1 MLDGAGD
8 RLAGASAVVT
18 GAGQGIGAA
27 IAKGLA
33 RSGAHVMVNGRRAS
47 TLETVC
53 REIRAEGGSADYC
66 VGDVTDPVHV
76 AHLMQLAAGPSGVLD
91 MLVNNAGIPGPVAPL
106 VELTLEQWN
115 ETLAVNLT
123 GVFLTCKAAL
133 PYLEKSEHGKIVNI
147 GSVAGKHPLPNRVAY
162 ATAKIGVVG
171 LTRTLAHEV
180 GSAGISVNVIS
191 PWLVENDRLRGVAAS
206 MARERGLTPDQL
218 RAEWTEGTAFKRT
231 VNEADVVETVLFLCS
246 HAADNITGQDIN
258 VNAGAIMH

>member
-1 MLDGAGD
+1 
-8 RLAGASAVVT
+8 
-18 GAGQGIGAA
+18 
-27 IAKGLA
+27 
-33 RSGAHVMVNGRRAS
+33 
-47 TLETVC
+47 
-53 REIRAEGGSADYC
+53 
-66 VGDVTDPVHV
+66 
-76 AHLMQLAAGPSGVLD
+76 
-91 MLVNNAGIPGPVAPL
+91 MLVNNAGIPGPSAPL

-147 GSVAGKHPLPNRVAY
+147 GSVAGKQPLPNRSAY
-162 ATAKIGVVG
+162 AAAKIGVVG

-191 PWLVENDRLRGVAAS
+191 PWLVENDRLRGVAVVDGER
-206 MARERGLTPDQL
+206 ARPHSLTSCGP
-218 RAEWTEGTAFKRT
+218 RWTEGTAFKRT